1 LRATSENNFEFSA
14 MPVDSTSPVP
24 AYLQLEQD
32 LRRQIQSGI
41 HVYGSRL
48 PPEQTLAR
56 LYGVSR
62 VTARQAL
69 QRLSEAG
76 LISRRHGVGT
86 IVTPSPEV
94 ILDLKPMESVTKQ
107 LRHKG
112 YSTQIKVLEQDVRVP
127 NSAVATALKLA
138 SGEAAI
144 FVRRLLFAEN
154 SPVSIMSSWLPQQL
168 FPGLEKVTLSSVED
182 SLWAVLASVYKRTPN
197 RGSNVLE
204 IISSTAQEAETLQIG
219 FGVPLINLI
228 CVFTDSTGQPI
239 EHSTVLWITSRVR
252 LHF

>member
-1 LRATSENNFEFSA
+1 
-14 MPVDSTSPVP
+14 
-24 AYLQLEQD
+24 
-32 LRRQIQSGI
+32 
-41 HVYGSRL
+41 
-48 PPEQTLAR
+48 
-56 LYGVSR
+56 
-62 VTARQAL
+62 
-69 QRLSEAG
+69 
-76 LISRRHGVGT
+76 
-86 IVTPSPEV
+86 
-94 ILDLKPMESVTKQ
+94 
-107 LRHKG
+107 
-112 YSTQIKVLEQDVRVP
+112 
-127 NSAVATALKLA
+127 
-138 SGEAAI
+138 
-144 FVRRLLFAEN
+144 
-154 SPVSIMSSWLPQQL
+154 MSSWLPQQL